1 MKKSICYQKLD
12 SLYIQ
17 CGLCNHY
24 CKIETGKFG
33 LCGVR
38 KNVGEELVTFN
49 YGNLIAQHVDPI
61 EKKPLYHLLPGSTS
75 YSIASPG
82 CNFRCSF
89 CQNFEISQLNVSDK
103 SFVTNQ
109 LYTPEFIVKRALETR
124 CKSISFTYTEPT
136 IYFEFALETSIIAKS
151 YGLKTILV
159 SNGFFT
165 EKALETICPYLDA
178 CNIDL
183 KSFSDEFYKTICK
196 ARVEPV
202 KETIKLLRLKK
213 IWTEITT
220 LLIPGLNDSES
231 EVISIAEFI
240 AAIDKDM
247 PWHISRFY
255 PRYKMNFLN
264 PTSINSIEVA
274 VNAGTNAGLNYVY
287 EGNVANE
294 ISTICPGCKK
304 SVIIRDGFDVIR
316 CDLDNGICKHC
327 GTKIPGIWE

>member
-1 MKKSICYQKLD
+1 
-12 SLYIQ
+12 
-17 CGLCNHY
+17 
-24 CKIETGKFG
+24 
-33 LCGVR
+33 VR

-61 EKKPLYHLLPGSTS
+61 EKKPLYHVLPGSTS

-89 CQNFEISQLNVSDK
+89 CQNFEISQLKVSDTA
-103 SFVTNQ
+103 FVTTQ
-109 LYTPEFIVKRALETR
+109 LYTPEFVVKRALETG

-183 KSFSDEFYKTICK
+183 KAFSDEFYKTICK
-196 ARVEPV
+196 AHVEPV
-202 KETIKLLRLKK
+202 KETIKLLKLNK

-220 LLIPGLNDSES
+220 LLIPDLNDSES
-231 EVISIAEFI
+231 EVVAIAEFI
-240 AAIDKDM
+240 ASVDKEM

-255 PRYKMNFLN
+255 PRYKMN
-264 PTSINSIEVA
+264 SINQTPIKSIEIA
-274 VNAGTNAGLNYVY
+274 VDAGINAGLNYVY

-294 ISTICPGCKK
+294 ISTRCPGCRR
-304 SVIIRDGFDVIR
+304 SIIIRDGYDILR
-316 CDLDNGICKHC
+316 CDINNGSCRYC
-327 GTKIPGIWE
+327 RTKISGIWN